1 MDVERVAA
9 ESLGA
14 PGAGPA
20 RLFGARGRVECDAYA
35 ATVTDRA
42 WARHAFRA

>member
-9 ESLGA
+9 EWLGA

-20 RLFGARGRVECDAYA
+20 RLFGARGRAECDAYA
-35 ATVTDRA
+35 AAVTDRER
-42 WARHAFRA
+42 ARYAFCA